1 MKFSC
6 SCLSLSLNDTLRKEF
21 EAVGCVEIFN
31 PAELHARWL
40 KALPDEVKHHV
51 STEVGD
57 YRRYVSRKV
66 TYYTPEELMGPVWAI
81 PDMITTSK
89 LKRFAYQD
97 EHRFA
102 YTKTDAFKFQNCTY
116 QPTNGARGRYPS
128 PRSIF
133 RRR

>member
-1 MKFSC
+1 MQSSVTKKV
-6 SCLSLSLNDTLRKEF
+6 T
-21 EAVGCVEIFN
+21 
-31 PAELHARWL
+31 L

-66 TYYTPEELMGPVWAI
+66 TYYTPEELMVPVWAI

-102 YTKTDAFKFQNCTY
+102 YTKTDALKFQNCTY
-116 QPTNGARGRYPS
+116 QLTNLRARPTPKPEEHFSETLELGDLRDICR
-128 PRSIF
+128 IVVF
-133 RRR
+133 